1 MRILISVQNIQAP
14 QRENLRLTRKTQV
27 MDEERRVHSLFFL
40 FAHVLFA
47 R

>member
-1 MRILISVQNIQAP
+1 MRILISVQNIQA
-14 QRENLRLTRKTQV
+14 RYAKIFRLMRIRQV
-27 MDEERRVHSLFFL
+27 MDERRLVHSLFFA